1 MRIENYLDLGKSP
14 GISGL
19 MSAIGSFGEIDGN
32 VEFLKRS
39 ESGKTVFEYENS
51 VIRLKSEFSVKEN
64 GVVIRC
70 DSLENL
76 SDELI
81 EINSL
86 LSRFTLDGSEYEVY
100 TQYNGWQHE
109 SSGAWQKLVTEIRA
123 ASEGIRSCDGATPIM
138 ALHNLLTGKNTVFH
152 LVPGAKWQM
161 SAKKLH
167 SSINEIVVVELGFCD
182 KALSLKANPGEIIEL
197 PEVIFFKALN
207 KTDLDAYRLH
217 EYYNNAYPR
226 KSMPIIY
233 NSWLYCFDKLDIDKL
248 KKQAECAADMGFEAF
263 VVDAGWFDGGDDWF
277 LGVGDFEENM
287 HSGPAGRLSELSN
300 FVREKGMVFG
310 LWFEPERAGVNSK
323 SFKNHPE
330 YYIGG
335 GFLDYS
341 NPEAVEYILNL
352 LSERIDKYNVGFV
365 KLDFNDSIPND
376 PSGNAFY
383 RYMQGQKSFI
393 SKLRNKYPDLY
404 ITNCAGGGYRAELGQ
419 GEFFDSFWLSD
430 NSGPYEGIRIVKDTL
445 KRMPTALIERW
456 NVQKYSDGFPT
467 YNGSKSGK
475 MIHCGDAVW
484 SFLIGVEDS
493 FSEAF
498 MHGGPMGFSC
508 DIADFPQEYKKR
520 WAEVISKY
528 KSDREF
534 YKNAVARILVDSPS
548 VIIIEYSDVA
558 LNRCIIQIYTKTSY
572 SKSLIIYPVLDADK
586 EYLYNGNVLSANDV
600 IENGIIIDKL
610 AQNSCKTLEFIRK

>member
-51 VIRLKSEFSVKEN
+51 VVRLKSEFSVKEN

-167 SSINEIVVVELGFCD
+167 SSINEVVAVELGFCD
-182 KALSLKANPGEIIEL
+182 KALSIKANPGEIIEL

-341 NPEAVEYILNL
+341 NPEAVKYILNL

-393 SKLRNKYPDLY
+393 LKLRNKYPDLY

-419 GEFFDSFWLSD
+419 GAFFDSFWLSD

-528 KSDREF
+528 KCDREF